1 MSVPKPTPNNLTL
14 VRFGPLSVDFTKTG
28 TYTLGAINYDENTF
42 IPTSSFI
49 VYTNALGTNGTQA
62 VVAIDNGT
70 TGENIATGTLIAVPV
85 STSPNAAG
93 NLSQQALTS
102 QAASGNGYV
111 LGNIPVA
118 NPNPA
123 SGSAAGGAAS
133 TQSVRVNV
141 TTAAIPQLA
150 STNRVTAN
158 NISTITVSSV
168 PSWLVAGVQVNV
180 LSIGNAAYNGL
191 VTVLSKTSTTFSYYN
206 PSLTTEAST
215 ADTAGRIGAITGDVY
230 VVGFLQ

>member
-1 MSVPKPTPNNLTL
+1 MSVPKPTPNNLTI
-14 VRFGPLSVDFTKTG
+14 VRYGPLSVDFTVAG
-28 TYTLGAINYDENTF
+28 TYDLGNLNYDENVF
-42 IPTSSFI
+42 VPTNAFI
-49 VYTNALGTNGTQA
+49 VYKNALGTNGTAA

-70 TGENIATGTLIAVPV
+70 TSEPLFTTLTLPATPV
-85 STSPNAAG
+85 STSPNSTN
-93 NLSQQALTS
+93 NLSQSAFVIPT
-102 QAASGNGYV
+102 NGYV
-111 LGNIPVA
+111 LGQDPVA

-123 SGSAAGGAAS
+123 VGSGGGGAAS
-133 TQSVRVNV
+133 TEYVRVNV

-168 PSWLVAGVQVNV
+168 PSWLVAGVQVKV
-180 LSIGNAAYNGL
+180 LTIGNAAYNGL
-191 VTVLSKTSTTFSYYN
+191 VTVLSTTSTTFSYYN

-230 VVGFLQ
+230 VTGYLF